1 MIFSGDWVFPIQ
13 KKYSIASQWRPVEV
27 LVMVHVYLLDW
38 VDVSAVS
45 PYRYTRI
52 IFGMLTGVIIFGE
65 QIDALT
71 IVGTLII
78 VIAGLYGWSRE
89 RAHSAKFISENS
101 SWGTIASMC

>member
-1 MIFSGDWVFPIQ
+1 MIFSGDWVFPNPKEIF
-13 KKYSIASQWRPVEV
+13 YCVAMAACGGVGLWCMSTSIR
-27 LVMVHVYLLDW
+27 L

-89 RAHSAKFISENS
+89 RAHSAKIHL
-101 SWGTIASMC
+101 

>member
-1 MIFSGDWVFPIQ
+1 M
-13 KKYSIASQWRPVEV
+13 
-27 LVMVHVYLLDW
+27 
-38 VDVSAVS
+38 SAVS

-89 RAHSAKFISENS
+89 RAHSTKNS
-101 SWGTIASMC
+101 SLKTQAGEQLHLCAKLTSSAVSLTPTLKTY